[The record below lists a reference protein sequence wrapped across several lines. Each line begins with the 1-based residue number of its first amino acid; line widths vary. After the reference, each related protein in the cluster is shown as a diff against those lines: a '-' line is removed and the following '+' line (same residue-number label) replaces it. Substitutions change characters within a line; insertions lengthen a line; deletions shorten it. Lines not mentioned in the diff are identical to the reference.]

1 MKVVILD
8 NGHGGMINGV
18 YQTAGKRSPNW
29 EFGVLYEGVFNR
41 MIIKRVAQG
50 LSDLCIPCLLLVPE
64 EEDISLATR
73 VERINKYY
81 AKNNNVWLFSQH
93 ANAGGGRGFEAFTTV
108 GQTKSD
114 DYAEIILT
122 NLEKDFPEIPMRY
135 DLSDGDKDKQ
145 SDFYILKKSK
155 CPAVLVESLFMDNKM
170 DYKLMFDPCFQERLV
185 QSYIK
190 SIKQIYESN

>member
-29 EFGVLYEGVFNR
+29 EKGVLYEGVFNR
-41 MIIKRVAQG
+41 LIIDKVADE
-50 LSDLCIPCLLLVPE
+50 LERLCIPYIVLVPE
-64 EEDISLATR
+64 LEDISLATR
-73 VERINKYY
+73 IERINKYY
-81 AKNNNVWLFSQH
+81 AKNKNVWLFSQH
-93 ANAGGGRGFEAFTTV
+93 ANAGGGRGFEAFTTI

-122 NLEKDFPEIPMRY
+122 NLETDFPEIPMRY
-135 DLSDGDKDKQ
+135 DLSDRDKDKE

-155 CPAVLVESLFMDNKM
+155 CPAVLVESLFMDNKE
-170 DYKLMFDPCFQERLV
+170 DYNLLWSEVFQDRLV
-185 QSYIK
+185 KSYVK
-190 SIKQIYESN
+190 SIKKIYESK

>member
-29 EFGVLYEGVFNR
+29 EKGVLYEGVFNR
-41 MIIKRVAQG
+41 LIIDKVANE
-50 LSDLCIPCLLLVPE
+50 LERLCIPYIVLVPE
-64 EEDISLATR
+64 LEDISLATR
-73 VERINKYY
+73 IERINKYY
-81 AKNNNVWLFSQH
+81 AKNKNVWLFSQH
-93 ANAGGGRGFEAFTTV
+93 ANAGGGRGFEAFTTI

-122 NLEKDFPEIPMRY
+122 NLETDFPEIPMRY
-135 DLSDGDKDKQ
+135 DLSDRDKDKE

-155 CPAVLVESLFMDNKM
+155 CPAVLVESLFMDNKE
-170 DYKLMFDPCFQERLV
+170 DYWLLWSEIFQDRLV
-185 QSYIK
+185 KSYVK
-190 SIKQIYESN
+190 SIKKIYESK

>member
-8 NGHGGMINGV
+8 NGHGGVVNGV

-29 EFGVLYEGVFNR
+29 EKGVLYEGVFNR
-41 MIIKRVAQG
+41 LIIDKVAEE
-50 LSDLCIPCLLLVPE
+50 LEKLCIPYIVLVPE
-64 EEDISLATR
+64 LEDISLAKR

-81 AKNNNVWLFSQH
+81 AKNKNVWLFSQH
-93 ANAGGGRGFEAFTTV
+93 ANAGGGRGFEAFTTI

-122 NLEKDFPEIPMRY
+122 NLENDFPEIPMRY
-135 DLSDGDKDKQ
+135 DLSDRDKDKE

-155 CPAVLVESLFMDNKM
+155 CPAVLVESLFMDNKE
-170 DYKLMFDPCFQERLV
+170 DYNLLWSEVFQDRLV
-185 QSYIK
+185 KSYVK
-190 SIKQIYESN
+190 SIKKIYESD